1 MLALSSAFPQTC
13 KRIRSTIKS
22 FSPFA
27 HGYYILGRH
36 PLKPFKAYPS
46 DEPTLNVSSFLSS
59 ALRYPITN
67 LAVLETLYKVIL
79 PSNPNSDFRKAPRI
93 ELPKRLFRSLGES
106 DATRDLNSDPLP
118 MLRFLW
124 EDHST
129 YFPKPNAGSHGE
141 YPLVRAVHAEFIP
154 LVKFL
159 LDHGAHPGWRDCLA
173 IRVAIGKKHLKLV
186 KMLFE
191 LEKPDRWGNYSIKGK
206 GYLLDVAVKCNA
218 RDIVNYLME
227 EKKCVPQI
235 RTLRSRHSEYSL

>member
-13 KRIRSTIKS
+13 KRIHSTIKS

-27 HGYYILGRH
+27 HAYYILGRH
-36 PLKPFKAYPS
+36 PLKPYKPYFS
-46 DEPTLNVSSFLSS
+46 DEPLLNVSSLLSS

-67 LAVLETLYKVIL
+67 LAVLETLYRIIL
-79 PSNPNSDFRKAPRI
+79 RSNPNSKFSDAPAI

-106 DATRDLNSDPLP
+106 DATRDVNSDPLP

-129 YFPKPNAGSHGE
+129 YFPKPMAGSHGE
-141 YPLVRAVHAEFIP
+141 YPLVCAVHAEFIP

-159 LDHGAHPGWRDCLA
+159 LDHGADPGWRDCLA
-173 IRVAIGKKHLKLV
+173 VRVAIGKKDLKLV
-186 KMLFE
+186 KMLIE
-191 LEKPDRWGNYSIKGK
+191 LEKPDRWMRNRIVAR

-218 RDIVNYLME
+218 RDIVEYLMK

-235 RTLRSRHSEYSL
+235 RTLRSRRSEYSL